1 VVLKPIIKHH
11 IEWLSLIEVSGP
23 FLVPSVLNSAFPN
36 GLFPV
41 ERRLQENLF
50 IAYNRWKEEINL
62 NKGDLRFHKVWVEY
76 VLAELLGYREFLLDF
91 MKIPQNLSARSVTGK
106 NLKPDYVLFN
116 ESASLLIRVLEPN
129 KNLEKSSVHT
139 EDKPLDE
146 MRELLRATNVPLG
159 LVTNGRIWTLV
170 YSKREEPT
178 GYATWD
184 SEFWQEEKISL
195 SSFQNLLELRR
206 FYGLSEEETLLAL
219 YEKSKN
225 EQIEITRQLGDQV
238 QRAVEIFIQNMDRI
252 NRDRDGKLLEG
263 IPLIELYNSALTFM
277 MRIIFLFYA
286 EENGLLFGNPK
297 IGDKASSYGLLNL
310 RQELR
315 EIADQK
321 GEEVLER
328 RQDAYIRILATCRAI
343 YEGIHHQ
350 DLSLPAYGGSLFDPN
365 RYPFL
370 EGRTS
375 SKQSLSEALPLPIH
389 NRTILHILEA
399 IQTLRIKLAPGEVE
413 SRRISFR
420 SLDVKQ
426 IGHVYEGLLDH
437 TAKTAKD
444 TLLKLKTKK
453 DAEAI
458 LELSEIEK
466 EFKKGINSFVK
477 YLEERKVKNLN
488 QFKKNLT
495 LEKKD
500 QDLTLLRS
508 VCEGKEN
515 LVKRIAPYLD
525 LLEEDTFD
533 QPLVVVGNGVY
544 VAPGNER
551 RATGTHYT
559 PEETSIP
566 LVVHTLEP
574 LIYNGVMEGKTQSE
588 WKIKTPEEIL
598 TLKIC
603 DSAMGSGAIL
613 VQVLRYM
620 ADRLLEALDTYPESA
635 PRILPFGKESE
646 GNQKEE
652 FFSEDKEKR
661 KLQAKRL
668 IADRCIYGVD
678 INPMAVEM
686 AKLSI
691 WLETLDEG
699 KPFSFLDHAFK
710 CGDSLLGVTNTQ
722 LEEYLG
728 DQILMDGYLKH
739 ALRDSISL
747 REELENTPD
756 DTIEFI
762 NKKRITLEKANE
774 ALNVPR
780 ATATLITAALYKGI
794 TREQYA
800 TQSGEPEKL
809 LKVLQGKNPFL
820 WHLEFPEVFQ
830 EGGFDAFVGN
840 PPFMGGQKITGNMG
854 EAYREYLVNHL
865 ANQKRGSADLV
876 AYFFLRNF
884 SLLKEG
890 GNFGLIS
897 TNTIA
902 QGDTREA
909 GLDQITSPPN
919 PLSEAERGSNAK
931 SIGII
936 YRAIPSQKWP
946 NAAAV
951 YVANVWIH
959 KGQDW
964 KASVTLVD
972 EQGKETNV
980 SSISPY
986 LSQKSRVEGKP
997 FQLKANE
1004 GKSFQGSIVLGMG
1017 FVMEPEEAEA
1027 LIQKNPKNKN
1037 CLYPYLNGEDLNSR
1051 PDQSPSRWVIQFF
1064 DWPLN
1069 RSASGKWG
1077 ETPLEH
1083 AYKNLDILV
1092 HSTITE
1098 DSNEAMVVDL
1108 WKVDSHEAVQLKNK
1122 TGLELLEYTHS
1133 IENYTIKHILKKHG
1147 NANSEE
1153 SRGQEAI
1160 TQEEIFQ
1167 IPEILYRPDTI
1178 EYAGKNKKNL
1188 ETIRYTKDING
1199 VLYYFEEVRTGKK
1212 ELMGTTLYKKKPER
1226 ENAGKSPLPLT
1237 PEASLRQEFN
1247 GTMRQRISQAI
1258 YGENVTPSSGFT
1270 FYKDPPDIDK
1280 PLSIERRDWLRVGIV
1295 PSDYPYPVA
1304 ADYPDLLQIVVEK
1317 VKPERDKNTFSK
1329 SAKQFWWRYERS
1341 RPELYST
1348 MFGVKKVLVGTLHTK
1363 FSITSYFNKETIF
1376 THALYCVVDDSF
1388 EMFSI
1393 TNSNFHEYWAWEYSS
1408 TMGENTLRYSPSD
1421 CFETFPFPDLD
1432 SPSLRDIGQQYYELR
1447 KQIMVANNEG
1457 MTKTYNRFH
1466 DPKYANDKNTT
1477 DVKTR
1482 LIASLRELH
1491 VAMDYAVRDA
1501 YGWTDL
1507 DLEHGFHETKQGV
1520 RFTVSDRA
1528 RVEILDRLLELN
1540 HARHAVEVAEE
1551 EERKRLN
1558 VKSKSNSKKKASAQ
1572 AETIHYPKDLFGDQI
1587 TSDLFGKEIESGKG
1601 RKRK

>member
-1 VVLKPIIKHH
+1 MKPIIKHH

-350 DLSLPAYGGSLFDPN
+350 DLSLAAYGGSLFDPN

-437 TAKTAKD
+437 TAKTTKD

-458 LELSEIEK
+458 LELSETEK
-466 EFKKGINSFVK
+466 EFKKGIDSFVK

-488 QFKKNLT
+488 QFKKNLE

-508 VCEGKEN
+508 VCEGKED
-515 LVKRIAPYLD
+515 LVKRIAPFLD
-525 LLEEDTFD
+525 LLDEDTFD

-574 LIYNGVMEGKTQSE
+574 LIYKGVMEGKTQSE

-620 ADRLLEALDTYPESA
+620 ADRLLEAMDAYPKSA

-661 KLQAKRL
+661 KLK
-668 IADRCIYGVD
+668 
-678 INPMAVEM
+678 
-686 AKLSI
+686 
-691 WLETLDEG
+691 
-699 KPFSFLDHAFK
+699 
-710 CGDSLLGVTNTQ
+710 
-722 LEEYLG
+722 
-728 DQILMDGYLKH
+728 
-739 ALRDSISL
+739 
-747 REELENTPD
+747 
-756 DTIEFI
+756 
-762 NKKRITLEKANE
+762 
-774 ALNVPR
+774 
-780 ATATLITAALYKGI
+780 
-794 TREQYA
+794 
-800 TQSGEPEKL
+800 QSG
-809 LKVLQGKNPFL
+809 
-820 WHLEFPEVFQ
+820 
-830 EGGFDAFVGN
+830 
-840 PPFMGGQKITGNMG
+840 
-854 EAYREYLVNHL
+854 
-865 ANQKRGSADLV
+865 
-876 AYFFLRNF
+876 
-884 SLLKEG
+884 
-890 GNFGLIS
+890 
-897 TNTIA
+897 
-902 QGDTREA
+902 
-909 GLDQITSPPN
+909 
-919 PLSEAERGSNAK
+919 
-931 SIGII
+931 
-936 YRAIPSQKWP
+936 
-946 NAAAV
+946 
-951 YVANVWIH
+951 
-959 KGQDW
+959 
-964 KASVTLVD
+964 
-972 EQGKETNV
+972 
-980 SSISPY
+980 
-986 LSQKSRVEGKP
+986 
-997 FQLKANE
+997 
-1004 GKSFQGSIVLGMG
+1004 
-1017 FVMEPEEAEA
+1017 
-1027 LIQKNPKNKN
+1027 
-1037 CLYPYLNGEDLNSR
+1037 
-1051 PDQSPSRWVIQFF
+1051 
-1064 DWPLN
+1064 
-1069 RSASGKWG
+1069 
-1077 ETPLEH
+1077 
-1083 AYKNLDILV
+1083 
-1092 HSTITE
+1092 
-1098 DSNEAMVVDL
+1098 
-1108 WKVDSHEAVQLKNK
+1108 
-1122 TGLELLEYTHS
+1122 
-1133 IENYTIKHILKKHG
+1133 
-1147 NANSEE
+1147 
-1153 SRGQEAI
+1153 
-1160 TQEEIFQ
+1160 
-1167 IPEILYRPDTI
+1167 
-1178 EYAGKNKKNL
+1178 
-1188 ETIRYTKDING
+1188 
-1199 VLYYFEEVRTGKK
+1199 
-1212 ELMGTTLYKKKPER
+1212 
-1226 ENAGKSPLPLT
+1226 
-1237 PEASLRQEFN
+1237 
-1247 GTMRQRISQAI
+1247 
-1258 YGENVTPSSGFT
+1258 
-1270 FYKDPPDIDK
+1270 
-1280 PLSIERRDWLRVGIV
+1280 
-1295 PSDYPYPVA
+1295 
-1304 ADYPDLLQIVVEK
+1304 
-1317 VKPERDKNTFSK
+1317 
-1329 SAKQFWWRYERS
+1329 
-1341 RPELYST
+1341 
-1348 MFGVKKVLVGTLHTK
+1348 
-1363 FSITSYFNKETIF
+1363 
-1376 THALYCVVDDSF
+1376 
-1388 EMFSI
+1388 
-1393 TNSNFHEYWAWEYSS
+1393 
-1408 TMGENTLRYSPSD
+1408 
-1421 CFETFPFPDLD
+1421 
-1432 SPSLRDIGQQYYELR
+1432 
-1447 KQIMVANNEG
+1447 
-1457 MTKTYNRFH
+1457 
-1466 DPKYANDKNTT
+1466 
-1477 DVKTR
+1477 
-1482 LIASLRELH
+1482 
-1491 VAMDYAVRDA
+1491 
-1501 YGWTDL
+1501 
-1507 DLEHGFHETKQGV
+1507 
-1520 RFTVSDRA
+1520 
-1528 RVEILDRLLELN
+1528 
-1540 HARHAVEVAEE
+1540 
-1551 EERKRLN
+1551 
-1558 VKSKSNSKKKASAQ
+1558 
-1572 AETIHYPKDLFGDQI
+1572 
-1587 TSDLFGKEIESGKG
+1587 
-1601 RKRK
+1601 